1 MNGSSQTKLYASPWR
16 FSSRWP
22 HPGQAY
28 LESQDMNKLKDK
40 VAIVTGASKGIGA
53 AIARQ
58 LAADGAK
65 LVVNYAS
72 SKSGADRVVADIES
86 AGGTA
91 IAVGADVTNTAEVES
106 LVRAAIDRFGRL
118 DIVVNNAGIY
128 QLAKVED
135 STEELYRKQFDINV
149 LGPLLV
155 IRAAAP
161 YLGKGGS
168 IINISSNVT
177 RVLPPGSAI
186 YTGTKGAIDAIT
198 GVLSRELGPRGIR
211 VNAVNPG
218 MVETEGT
225 HAAGAIGS
233 GFQTWYESLTPLGRI
248 GQVQDIAPIVS
259 YLASED
265 AGWVTGEIILG
276 SGGMR

>member
-1 MNGSSQTKLYASPWR
+1 
-16 FSSRWP
+16 
-22 HPGQAY
+22 
-28 LESQDMNKLKDK
+28 MNKLQDK

-53 AIARQ
+53 GIARR

-65 LVVNYAS
+65 VVVNYAS
-72 SKSGADRVVADIES
+72 SKSSADKVVADIEA

-91 IAVGADVTNTAEVES
+91 VAVGADVTRNAEVES
-106 LVRAAIDRFGRL
+106 LISAAIEHFGRL
-118 DIVVNNAGIY
+118 DIVVNNSGIY
-128 QLAKVED
+128 QLAKIED
-135 STEELYRKQFDINV
+135 TTEELYRRQFDINV

-155 IRAAAP
+155 IRAATP
-161 YLGKGGS
+161 HLGEGSS

-177 RVLPPGSAI
+177 RVLPAGSAI

-233 GFQTWYESLTPLGRI
+233 DFQTWYESLTPLGRI
-248 GQVQDIAPIVS
+248 GQVRDIAPIVS
-259 YLASED
+259 YLASDD
-265 AGWVTGEIILG
+265 AGWVTGEVILG